1 MLSDSDVWQRKVQ
14 LLEAEK
20 EELTRQLQA
29 RDATISCL
37 QLKNGVLRR
46 ALASAKDQESTN
58 RARRNSCFPAFNRS
72 EATSSDPLSNPVASG
87 VPSRLT
93 DGELHH
99 ASQLARK
106 GRRAVKELLE
116 KLSRRDNPQQIG
128 ANRAIVLHP
137 DCATYEAEVQRK
149 AEHIRHLLGD
159 HLQGVD
165 LEVRSISSSIS

>member
-1 MLSDSDVWQRKVQ
+1 MASDPFAVNV
-14 LLEAEK
+14 
-20 EELTRQLQA
+20 
-29 RDATISCL
+29 
-37 QLKNGVLRR
+37 
-46 ALASAKDQESTN
+46 ASA
-58 RARRNSCFPAFNRS
+58 A
-72 EATSSDPLSNPVASG
+72 
-87 VPSRLT
+87 PSRLT

-149 AEHIRHLLGD
+149 AAHIRHLLGD
-159 HLQGVD
+159 HLQAVD
-165 LEVRSISSSIS
+165 LEVRGVRSVPSDPSRALVSPHSIRRIYARCALLSF